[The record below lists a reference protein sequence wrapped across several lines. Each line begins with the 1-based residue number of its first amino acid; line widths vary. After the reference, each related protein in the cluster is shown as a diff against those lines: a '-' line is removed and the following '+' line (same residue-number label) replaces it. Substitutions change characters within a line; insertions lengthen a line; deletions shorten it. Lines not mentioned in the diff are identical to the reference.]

1 MDGAPRQGGGKRK
14 LGNEMCRTLDE
25 QEGDDAVTK
34 TSYLQG
40 ALALGVCRLERCS
53 EEGQQEGLVLGK
65 RSALI
70 LAAPKD

>member
-25 QEGDDAVTK
+25 QERDDAVTK

-53 EEGQQEGLVLGK
+53 VRRGK
-65 RSALI
+65 R
-70 LAAPKD
+70 